1 MQAASIAGSNPTNL
15 SLCPADPQRKAPG
28 IRSSSHIQEKKNPSF
43 IEPILIYLN
52 LFFFP
57 RCSLSTNST
66 LWLTRTSQAITLE
79 MSLKTHIPGNPI
91 APTTDL
97 LEREVMY
104 LRLPKEV
111 YYTEE
116 ATGQFIPPLILSFFL
131 LKLIAYYIIPT
142 DIGTF
147 LLPPELFVI
156 MALRTQAFFQILFPP
171 EFGTSSHCP
180 S

>member
-52 LFFFP
+52 HFFF
-57 RCSLSTNST
+57 

-104 LRLPKEV
+104 LCLPKEV

-116 ATGQFIPPLILSFFL
+116 ATGQFIPPLILF
-131 LKLIAYYIIPT
+131 
-142 DIGTF
+142 
-147 LLPPELFVI
+147 LPPEPNCLLYNTNRYWDFLI
-156 MALRTQAFFQILFPP
+156 TTRTVCYH
-171 EFGTSSHCP
+171 GT
-180 S
+180 

>member
-1 MQAASIAGSNPTNL
+1 
-15 SLCPADPQRKAPG
+15 
-28 IRSSSHIQEKKNPSF
+28 
-43 IEPILIYLN
+43 
-52 LFFFP
+52 
-57 RCSLSTNST
+57 
-66 LWLTRTSQAITLE
+66 

-116 ATGQFIPPLILSFFL
+116 ATGQFTHPSFSFFL
-131 LKLIAYYIIPT
+131 LNLIAYYIIPT
-142 DIGTF
+142 DTGTF

-156 MALRTQAFFQILFPP
+156 MALRT
-171 EFGTSSHCP
+171 
-180 S
+180 